1 VSSESVDVVV
11 VGAGF
16 AGLSAA
22 RALGKRG
29 LSARV
34 LEARD
39 RTGGRTYTKVLPG
52 GPWVDLGG
60 QWIGPTQ
67 DRVLRLVEELGVE
80 TFPTYTAGHNLLV
93 VRGKKSR
100 YRGTIPR
107 LDPMSLLNISFA
119 QWRLESMSRKVPLEA
134 PWRTAKAAEWDAR
147 TLASFL
153 DANVKTRTART
164 LIEVGLE
171 TVFAASSKEMSLLH
185 ALFYIRSGKDLD
197 MLLGT
202 EGGAQ
207 ATRIKGGMQ
216 RLAERLAEGLDVR
229 LSAPVR
235 RIEHDGSGVT
245 AHADGASI
253 RAQRAVVSVPP
264 KLASQMAFDPPLVG
278 PRAELVTKT
287 PMGAAIKCTAV
298 YEEPFWRDDGL
309 SGMCV
314 SDEGPIHVTF
324 DNSPPEGTPG
334 VLMGFCDADS
344 ARARQALRSRAARRG
359 RRVLRAL
366 LRRARE
372 GAARL
377 RRSCLGARSVVRRLL
392 RRVHAA
398 GRLDVARPGHPRAR
412 GAHPLRRD
420 RDRDRVERLHRR
432 RHRVRRARRRGG
444 RGGRAGPVACSRR
457 RRRARAPAS
466 VPVRSAHVVDH
477 SRADRARCRPGSGIA
492 ISLHPSPART
502 TESVTSIAF

>member
-344 ARARQALRSRAARRG
+344 ARALGKLSEAG
-359 RRVLRAL
+359 RRD
-366 LRRARE
+366 
-372 GAARL
+372 
-377 RRSCLGARSVVRRLL
+377 
-392 RRVHAA
+392 AA
-398 GRLDVARPGHPRAR
+398 GACFARYFG
-412 GAHPLRRD
+412 
-420 RDRDRVERLHRR
+420 E
-432 RHRVRRARRRGG
+432 
-444 RGGRAGPVACSRR
+444 
-457 RRRARAPAS
+457 RARAPRAY
-466 VPVRSAHVVDH
+466 VDH
-477 SRADRARCRPGSGIA
+477 VWELDPWSGGCYGAFMPPGVWTSLGPAIRAPEGRIHFAGTETATVWSGFIDGAIESGERVAEEIA
-492 ISLHPSPART
+492 AAERGQSPARGGADALAPRQA
-502 TESVTSIAF
+502 SL